1 MDSFFRNYSNKNYS
15 VVPFLGLD
23 PPIIMAHRGGQG
35 LYPPNTIYAYER
47 SVNIGVKVLEL
58 DIQITSDDVLVVRH
72 DPTVN
77 ATTNGMGYIDSMKL
91 EEVKLLDAGYRWTSD
106 GGNSFPYRG
115 NNITIP
121 TLEEVLQKFP
131 DTRLNID
138 IKPVNS
144 KVVPIFCD
152 LLRKYEVLE
161 YVMVGSFHDH
171 QLAAF
176 RKLCPEVATAAG
188 VAETRLFFAL
198 NKLSSTRLFSSKA
211 RAFQIPEYA
220 GRLHIVTPNFIRT
233 AHKQNLQVH
242 VWTVNS
248 DQEMM
253 RLIDW
258 GVDGII
264 TDYPD
269 LAMDLLLK

>member
-1 MDSFFRNYSNKNYS
+1 MDSLFRNYSYKNYS
-15 VVPFLGLD
+15 TVPFLGLE

-47 SVNIGVKVLEL
+47 SVNMGVKVLEL

-77 ATTNGMGYIDSMKL
+77 ATTNGIGDIDSMRL
-91 EEVKLLDAGYRWTSD
+91 DDVKSLDAGYRWTSD
-106 GGNSFPYRG
+106 GGNSFPYRDK
-115 NNITIP
+115 NITIP
-121 TLEEVLQKFP
+121 TLEEVLKKFP

-138 IKPVNS
+138 IKPVNP

-152 LLRKYEVLE
+152 LLRKYKVLE

-171 QLAAF
+171 QLTAF

-188 VAETRLFFAL
+188 VAETRLFFGL
-198 NKLSSTRLFSSKA
+198 NIISATSIFPSKA
-211 RAFQIPEYA
+211 TAFQIPEYA
-220 GRLHIVTPNFIRT
+220 GKLHIVTSKFIRN
-233 AHKQNLQVH
+233 AHKQSLQVH

-248 DQEMM
+248 VQDME
-253 RLIDW
+253 RLINW

-269 LAMDLLLK
+269 LAMNLLLK

>member
-1 MDSFFRNYSNKNYS
+1 MDFLFRNYSNKLYS
-15 VVPFLGLD
+15 SNPFLGLE

-35 LYPPNTIYAYER
+35 LYPPNTIYAYQR
-47 SVNIGVKVLEL
+47 SVTMGIKVLEL
-58 DIQITSDDVLVVRH
+58 DIQITSDDVIVVRH
-72 DPTVN
+72 DPTVD
-77 ATTNGMGYIDSMKL
+77 ATTNGTGAIDTMIL
-91 EEVKLLDAGYRWTSD
+91 EEIKSLDAGYRWTSD

-115 NNITIP
+115 QNITIP
-121 TLEEVLQKFP
+121 TLEEVLQNFP

-144 KVVPIFCD
+144 KVVPIFLD
-152 LLRKYEVLE
+152 LLRKYKVLE

-176 RKLCPEVATAAG
+176 RKLCPDVATAAG

-220 GRLHIVTPNFIRT
+220 GKLHIVTPNFIRN

-269 LAMDLLLK
+269 LALDLFLK